1 MPKASGTAEA
11 PARTGGTGS
20 ITLFNIQPNDI
31 GAEVVGQD
39 STAPAGVA
47 AVMAWWGS
55 CRPGSR
61 SVTVREWGRRGA
73 SRAAPRGK
81 ARQPSL
87 SWPAASRAVPP
98 FIVPLACHSR

>member
-1 MPKASGTAEA
+1 MPKAPMEA
-11 PARTGGTGS
+11 PRLGRSGTGS

-55 CRPGSR
+55 CRPG
-61 SVTVREWGRRGA
+61 
-73 SRAAPRGK
+73 
-81 ARQPSL
+81 
-87 SWPAASRAVPP
+87 
-98 FIVPLACHSR
+98 